1 MHHLLLLL
9 LLPAVSSS
17 SCSSDLFFLRPPGG
31 TSLLAR
37 TSACPGTIIASHVKF
52 LACPEQPGAKEET
65 RVHLEEGVAHLDN
78 LHPHSLYLVKL
89 KRDGEVVVATNTTT
103 RPAWP
108 EGGPIVTLVSA
119 SATSLKFTWPRVD
132 LECKKHRSQLGS
144 IQYIVKAALSGK
156 KLKTGSLELTSTEVE
171 LEELQPSTNYSITF
185 HITRDDGK
193 WNGEDGKILKVATLP
208 LSLLP
213 PHLILLLPP
222 LAIVLLGLLLL
233 QLVRLARRTKQ
244 KVQFKRDVK
253 RYLQEEQVNLSH
265 RGSISSSQ
273 ATTATYV
280 VDEPTY
286 AVIAPKPR
294 ITIDPLPELPERR
307 RRQDKAPVVKV
318 LTDLE
323 NVEDVN
329 SAGVVGGS
337 LENVNVVRESSL
349 VEGQKEIGYVWVTK
363 PRAVADDE
371 QLSGRPGYS
380 RANFGRLPLNDDRDE
395 IDMHV
400 NISVASYIASTK

>member
-1 MHHLLLLL
+1 M
-9 LLPAVSSS
+9 
-17 SCSSDLFFLRPPGG
+17 G
-31 TSLLAR
+31 
-37 TSACPGTIIASHVKF
+37 
-52 LACPEQPGAKEET
+52 
-65 RVHLEEGVAHLDN
+65 
-78 LHPHSLYLVKL
+78 
-89 KRDGEVVVATNTTT
+89 
-103 RPAWP
+103 
-108 EGGPIVTLVSA
+108 
-119 SATSLKFTWPRVD
+119 
-132 LECKKHRSQLGS
+132 
-144 IQYIVKAALSGK
+144 
-156 KLKTGSLELTSTEVE
+156 VE
-171 LEELQPSTNYSITF
+171 LEELQPPTNYSITF

-193 WNGEDGKILKVATLP
+193 WDGEDGTILKVATLP

-273 ATTATYV
+273 ATSATYV

-329 SAGVVGGS
+329 
-337 LENVNVVRESSL
+337 
-349 VEGQKEIGYVWVTK
+349 
-363 PRAVADDE
+363 P
-371 QLSGRPGYS
+371 
-380 RANFGRLPLNDDRDE
+380 
-395 IDMHV
+395 
-400 NISVASYIASTK
+400 